1 MENDIINWNWEGN
14 SFAVK
19 ILYSSAGVATQILVK
34 VKGTNDLILI
44 DVGDGTVR
52 DLLALPNKVYK
63 NIKTLLISHGHFD
76 HIGGLF
82 SLLCFYRMINRKDS
96 LNILIPNNIT
106 EFNGFIKTFYEIYT
120 GTISYSINKLDISN
134 INRINH
140 TNISA
145 FPVQHRGSVYG
156 TDELTTTPVVG
167 YCLEKDNERII
178 YTGDTGY
185 FKQLKT
191 IINNADLVIIEGTK
205 KNEGTKYHLSIDE
218 AKEVSKGAKEHIIIH
233 KMEYQ

>member
-1 MENDIINWNWEGN
+1 MNNNWNWEGN

-34 VKGTNDLILI
+34 EKGANDLILI

-96 LNILIPNNIT
+96 LNILIPNNVT
-106 EFNGFIKTFYEIYT
+106 EFNGIIKTFYESYS
-120 GTISYSINKLDISN
+120 GTISYSVNQLDISN
-134 INRINH
+134 INRINDID
-140 TNISA
+140 ISA
-145 FPVQHRGSVYG
+145 FPVQHRGSIYG
-156 TDELTTTPVVG
+156 TNDLATTPVVG
-167 YCLEKDNERII
+167 YCLEKNSERII

-185 FKQLKT
+185 FKQLETMVKD
-191 IINNADLVIIEGTK
+191 ADLVIIEGTK

-218 AKEVSKGAKEHIIIH
+218 AKEVGKGAKKHIIIH
-233 KMEYQ
+233 KMDYL